1 MSRVRRSS
9 SPEMQITRLQKKHAT
24 LDERLTE
31 LSSRSYLTA
40 AEQLQAKRLKKQKLA
55 MKDQLA
61 RIRQP

>member
-9 SPEMQITRLQKKHAT
+9 SPKMQITRLQKKHAT

-31 LSSRSYLTA
+31 LSSRTYLTA
-40 AEQLQAKRLKKQKLA
+40 SEQLQAKRLKKQKLA

-61 RIRQP
+61 RMGEP